1 MLTPWFDGVSGCGT
15 PGGPRELERCR
26 CPSHATFLLVV
37 MVDIAAA
44 AMVGVVIV
52 VVIVV
57 VVGVA
62 AVR

>member
-1 MLTPWFDGVSGCGT
+1 MLLLLPPWFDGFSGCSGT
-15 PGGPRELERCR
+15 PGGPREQERCR
-26 CPSHATFLLVV
+26 CQSHATFLLVV

-44 AMVGVVIV
+44 AMIV

-57 VVGVA
+57 GEAVA